1 MQIKRLILMCFL
13 LVVAFNFYGCN
24 TKRSTVLTSADFFKN
39 LNQYEATVDVIFLKD
54 KQPNE
59 IKMKQIAKMDGT
71 YEITVL
77 EPEHLKNVKFICDGK
92 KVSEYYVGI
101 DKTVE
106 QKINIA
112 QNEILLTSFT
122 RRYLTNDN
130 IKKQEVQQG
139 GKKMITY
146 EMPIEGDF
154 KYLSKEKIWL
164 EEKNLTPVQMVLY
177 DNEGNITIE
186 VIYNEFKYNF

>member
-1 MQIKRLILMCFL
+1 MQIKRLILMSFL
-13 LVVAFNFYGCN
+13 LVVAFSFYGCN
-24 TKRSTVLTSADFFKN
+24 TKQSTCLNSSDFFKN

-54 KQPNE
+54 KQPNK
-59 IKMKQIAKMDGT
+59 IKMKQVAKMDGT

-77 EPEHLKNVKFICDGK
+77 EPEHLKNVRLICDGQ
-92 KVSEYYVGI
+92 KVSEYYSNI

-106 QKINIA
+106 QKMNIA
-112 QNEILLTSFT
+112 QNEILLTSFAK
-122 RRYLTNDN
+122 RYLTNDN

-139 GKKMITY
+139 GKRMITY